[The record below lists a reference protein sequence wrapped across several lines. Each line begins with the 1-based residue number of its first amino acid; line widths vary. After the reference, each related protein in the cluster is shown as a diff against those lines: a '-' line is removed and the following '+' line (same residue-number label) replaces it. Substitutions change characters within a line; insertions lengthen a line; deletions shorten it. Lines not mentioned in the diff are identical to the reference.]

1 MGSCASLATGGSATK
16 LSVTEDCR
24 GLIGDAMPHAGAAS
38 LGRDAQQACM
48 TLVST
53 ATHLTYSHPGHLK
66 V

>member
-24 GLIGDAMPHAGAAS
+24 GLIGDAIPHAGAAS
-38 LGRDAQQACM
+38 LGRDAQ